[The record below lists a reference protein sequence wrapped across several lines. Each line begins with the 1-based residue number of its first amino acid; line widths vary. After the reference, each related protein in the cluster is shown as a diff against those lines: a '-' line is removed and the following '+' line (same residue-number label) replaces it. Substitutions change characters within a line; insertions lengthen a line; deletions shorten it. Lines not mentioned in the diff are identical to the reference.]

1 MVGIDVG
8 PKRLHE
14 DHERAR
20 RLADALTELGLAVVA
35 PETNIVF
42 VERSDPWTT
51 IEQLREY
58 DVLATM
64 VAGKVR
70 MLTHV
75 DVGDAD
81 IDAAIDAWRR
91 VVSS

>member
-1 MVGIDVG
+1 MT
-8 PKRLHE
+8 P
-14 DHERAR
+14 
-20 RLADALTELGLAVVA
+20 

-42 VERSDPWTT
+42 AQVADPLSVIERLMA
-51 IEQLREY
+51 EN
-58 DVLATM
+58 VLVTF

-75 DVGDAD
+75 DVSDAD
-81 IDAAIDAWRR
+81 IDAAVDAWRR